1 MGLLKP
7 REDRRKT
14 FLRARMRSDRGW
26 SDVTIANVSSRGL
39 MLQCVTTLD
48 RNSFVEVRHR
58 DVTIVGRIVWVG
70 GTRCGLRTQDR
81 IDLAGLLSQGPAKPR
96 QPGEER
102 RAAPRAPALHRKR
115 PASET
120 ADASRR
126 FARLFDW
133 TIMVLA
139 AGAAGAFMAQSAW
152 SVLDAPLAM
161 AGTAMA
167 GKG

>member
-14 FLRARMRSDRGW
+14 FLRARMRSEHGW
-26 SDVTIANVSSRGL
+26 ADVTIANVSSRGL

-58 DVTIVGRIVWVG
+58 HVTIVGRIVWVG

-81 IDLAGLLSQGPAKPR
+81 IDLAELLSQAPAKPR

-102 RAAPRAPALHRKR
+102 RTATRTAAFRRER
-115 PASET
+115 PAGEI

-152 SVLDAPLAM
+152 RVLDAPLAM

-167 GKG
+167 NKG